1 MTDTTETTTA
11 TPPRDTSSWRSFAL
25 FGFGLLVLLGAAG
38 NLVATE
44 GGHGAMRWVLIAF
57 MVVVA
62 SLAAGLAIDWRRLDW
77 LTRAVQTIALAL
89 SLVMIV
95 GVWIYFPDVLR
106 MMW

>member
-1 MTDTTETTTA
+1 MTDTIETKPA
-11 TPPRDTSSWRSFAL
+11 PPRDTNSWRSFAL
-25 FGFGLLVLLGAAG
+25 FGFGLLMLLVAAG

-44 GGHGAMRWVLIAF
+44 GGHGAMRWVIIAF

-77 LTRAVQTIALAL
+77 LTRTVQVIALVL
-89 SLVMIV
+89 SLVMII
-95 GVWIYFPDVLR
+95 GVWVYFPDVLR

>member
-1 MTDTTETTTA
+1 MTDTTATTTA
-11 TPPRDTSSWRSFAL
+11 PPRDTNSWRSFAL
-25 FGFGLLVLLGAAG
+25 FGFGLLVLLGSAW

-44 GGHGAMRWVLIAF
+44 GGHGARRWVLIAF

-77 LTRAVQTIALAL
+77 LTRAVQMIALVL

-95 GVWIYFPDVLR
+95 GVWIY
-106 MMW
+106 